1 MATSRL
7 RRRLERD
14 GVPEHVSLTESFCKY
29 GTPLPSL
36 ADHKRDKNEFK
47 PIWQQEVYDERGRRR
62 FHGAFTGGW
71 SAGYFNTVGS
81 KEGWTPSSFRSSR
94 SARSDPSQRMSRPE
108 DFMDDEDLADWRA
121 DRPLQVT
128 EAYGGASVPPPPA
141 DPLLAALA
149 PSTSS
154 LATSADAHRG
164 QQLLQKMGWKPGQG
178 IGPLVSHARRTQ
190 LAQQLAQMHL
200 GPLEIPSDAPPNAQ
214 TLRCPPPDT
223 QVSGL
228 PVSTNRH
235 GLGFVG
241 ESRSQALQDALTRF
255 HAPQVGAAGLDSDD
269 EDHVYASAPSIHEST
284 LARPPTETLV
294 LNEASAS
301 APAASTQ
308 DRWQDDRPLPP
319 GFVRAP
325 DVLVPERVW
334 PAPPVASDWRPD
346 PRRVWDACSVVE
358 APQRPT
364 SAADRGALLGEAPH
378 PGPPPAI
385 SQFLQAKAQARQ
397 AADAGPLQALTV
409 HRIDAETARRAL
421 AAFRSTGAEPAKE
434 ARYRL
439 YLQSVEQGTAYTPD
453 TAGMPGREAQEELD
467 EFFEMASRHRPVH
480 GDMAARF
487 TASTTVQESLPVA
500 GGLQSAE
507 TLRAAAAEAKP
518 NAAPPVPAVLSPAQ
532 IAARKGE
539 FGALTRSVVP
549 LQPPRL
555 LCKRLGV
562 PIPQAQGAAPADDV
576 DAPTE
581 PAMRAPDEVPSSDY
595 VFTEPSEEQ
604 ALAWEQALQE
614 ERPPRD
620 LFKAVFESDEEGETP
635 TSTQVLRTTFPKRKA
650 SAPTKKKKKALRT
663 GPLTFDVE

>member
-1 MATSRL
+1 
-7 RRRLERD
+7 
-14 GVPEHVSLTESFCKY
+14 
-29 GTPLPSL
+29 
-36 ADHKRDKNEFK
+36 
-47 PIWQQEVYDERGRRR
+47 
-62 FHGAFTGGW
+62 
-71 SAGYFNTVGS
+71 
-81 KEGWTPSSFRSSR
+81 
-94 SARSDPSQRMSRPE
+94 
-108 DFMDDEDLADWRA
+108 MDDEDLADWHA

-128 EAYGGASVPPPPA
+128 EAYGGASVPPPA
-141 DPLLAALA
+141 DPLLAALVA
-149 PSTSS
+149 PTSS
-154 LATSADAHRG
+154 LSASADVHRG

-223 QVSGL
+223 QASAL
-228 PVSTNRH
+228 PVSTNHH

-241 ESRSQALQDALTRF
+241 ESRSQALQDALSRF

-284 LARPPTETLV
+284 LARPPTETLM
-294 LNEASAS
+294 LKEESTS
-301 APAASTQ
+301 APAASTK
-308 DRWQDDRPLPP
+308 DTWQDGRPLPP

-346 PRRVWDACSVVE
+346 PRRVWDACNVVE
-358 APQRPT
+358 TPRRPT

-397 AADAGPLQALTV
+397 AADTGPTQALTV

-434 ARYRL
+434 ARYRA
-439 YLQSVEQGTAYTPD
+439 YLQCFEQGTAYTPN
-453 TAGMPGREAQEELD
+453 TSGMPGREAQQELD

-487 TASTTVQESLPVA
+487 TAGTTVQESLPVA

-507 TLRAAAAEAKP
+507 ALRAAAAEAKP
-518 NAAPPVPAVLSPAQ
+518 HAAPQVPAVLTPAQ
-532 IAARKGE
+532 VAARNGE
-539 FGALTRSVVP
+539 FGTRTRSVVP
-549 LQPPRL
+549 LHPPRL

-562 PIPQAQGAAPADDV
+562 PIPHVQGAATADDI

-581 PAMRAPDEVPSSDY
+581 PAMPAPDEAPSSEY

-604 ALAWEQALQE
+604 ALAWEHALQE

-620 LFKAVFESDEEGETP
+620 LFKAVFESDEEGETQA
-635 TSTQVLRTTFPKRKA
+635 STDVLRATLPKRKA
-650 SAPTKKKKKALRT
+650 SAPSKKKKVPRT
-663 GPLTFDVE
+663 GPLTFDIE